1 MDTKV
6 SAIVFTP
13 GGKRS
18 HFITCLYAVGFLDL
32 FGVSM
37 VVPLLSRHI
46 KSLGVSPTAAGVI
59 GSLYGILQLFF
70 STLVGSWSDVVGRRH
85 SLLVCILLSS
95 LGYGI
100 LGLSTNVYLFAI
112 ARIPVG
118 IFKHSISISKALLS
132 DLVTERDRPL
142 VIGKF
147 NSVSGMGFILGPVVG
162 GYLTELEYG
171 FYLTSFLCASIFV
184 LNAGL
189 VWILPW
195 NDNSGLSN
203 KGCLSTGAGAD
214 SDSSNSFVDIIPENM
229 QLNQE
234 SKPITNGSEHYKTPQ
249 SLWTEVASVLK
260 KMMKLACSELW
271 DIFLVRLLMAIALML
286 YYSNFVL
293 GIEERFGIKPKVT
306 GYLLS
311 YSSILGA
318 LAGFI
323 IGPITRLYMYNTYRM
338 LLHSSILTF
347 SLILLHSA
355 ASTIW
360 LVVVSSTFMHF
371 STTIGRTCITDLEL
385 TLGGNQAS
393 GTLLGVGQS
402 VTSVARIFAPLL
414 SGIAQELSPCGPP
427 ILGALSALSAVMMMF
442 INQRRY
448 CVHTDSK
455 LKRH

>member
-13 GGKRS
+13 AGKRS
-18 HFITCLYAVGFLDL
+18 RFITCLYAVGFLDL

-37 VVPLLSRHI
+37 VVPLLSHHI

-59 GSLYGILQLFF
+59 GSLYGILQFF
-70 STLVGSWSDVVGRRH
+70 SSTLVGSWSDVVGRRH

-95 LGYGI
+95 LGYGL
-100 LGLSTNVYLFAI
+100 LGLSTNMYLFAI

-142 VIGKF
+142 VIGQF
-147 NSVSGMGFILGPVVG
+147 NSASGMGFILGPVVG
-162 GYLTELEYG
+162 GYLTELEGG

-195 NDNSGLSN
+195 NDNSGLN
-203 KGCLSTGAGAD
+203 KGSLSTGAAAVH
-214 SDSSNSFVDIIPENM
+214 SNEFVEMIPENM

-234 SKPITNGSEHYKTPQ
+234 SKPIANGSQHYKTPP
-249 SLWTEVASVLK
+249 SLWTEVASVLR
-260 KMMKLACSELW
+260 KMMKIACSELW
-271 DIFLVRLLMAIALML
+271 DIFLVRMLMAIALML

-360 LVVVSSTFMHF
+360 LVVVSSTFLEF
-371 STTIGRTCITDLEL
+371 STTIGRTCIIDLEL

-414 SGIAQELSPCGPP
+414 SGIAQEISPCGPP
-427 ILGALSALSAVMMMF
+427 LLGALLALSAVMMMF

-455 LKRH
+455 LKRQ

>member
-13 GGKRS
+13 AGKRS
-18 HFITCLYAVGFLDL
+18 RFITCLYAVGFLDL

-37 VVPLLSRHI
+37 VVPLLSHHI

-59 GSLYGILQLFF
+59 GSLYGILQFF
-70 STLVGSWSDVVGRRH
+70 SSTLVGSWSDVVGRRH

-95 LGYGI
+95 LGYGL
-100 LGLSTNVYLFAI
+100 LGLSTNMYLFAI

-142 VIGKF
+142 VIGQF
-147 NSVSGMGFILGPVVG
+147 NS
-162 GYLTELEYG
+162 
-171 FYLTSFLCASIFV
+171 AS
-184 LNAGL
+184 GL

-195 NDNSGLSN
+195 NDNSGLN
-203 KGCLSTGAGAD
+203 KGSLSTGAAAVH
-214 SDSSNSFVDIIPENM
+214 SNEFVEMIPENM

-234 SKPITNGSEHYKTPQ
+234 SKPIANGSQHYKTPP
-249 SLWTEVASVLK
+249 SLWTEVASVLR
-260 KMMKLACSELW
+260 KMMKIACSELW
-271 DIFLVRLLMAIALML
+271 DIFLVRMLMAIALML

-360 LVVVSSTFMHF
+360 LVVVSSTFLEF
-371 STTIGRTCITDLEL
+371 STTIGRTCIIDLEL

-414 SGIAQELSPCGPP
+414 SGIAQEISPCGPP
-427 ILGALSALSAVMMMF
+427 LLGALLALSAVMMMF

-455 LKRH
+455 LKRQ